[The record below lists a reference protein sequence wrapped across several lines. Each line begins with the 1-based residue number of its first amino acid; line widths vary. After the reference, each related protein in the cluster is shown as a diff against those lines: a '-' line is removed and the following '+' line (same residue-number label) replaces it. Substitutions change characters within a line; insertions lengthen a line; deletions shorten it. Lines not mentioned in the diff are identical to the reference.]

1 MDPCPGDTLGTARLQ
16 PGVLCPPRFDC
27 SDRQFHSVPAAWQA
41 RMENPVDVKELIP
54 EFFYFPEFLENQN
67 GEGTLLSPRG
77 ERGEGSVSLIILV
90 LPAGFDLGCLQ
101 LSNEKVGDVV
111 LPRWARSR
119 EDFIHQ
125 HRKALVRRGSP
136 FGPGG
141 VWGSPSSP
149 GGAPSPP

>member
-1 MDPCPGDTLGTARLQ
+1 MCRAT
-16 PGVLCPPRFDC
+16 PRFDC

-67 GEGTLLSPRG
+67 GEGTALSPSG
-77 ERGEGSVSLIILV
+77 EHRERSVSLIILM

-111 LPRWARSR
+111 LPRWASSR

-125 HRKALVRRGSP
+125 HRKALVRRGVHSILGE
-136 FGPGG
+136 FR
-141 VWGSPSSP
+141 
-149 GGAPSPP
+149 ALPSPP